1 MMPTALLFDQH
12 VLPHT
17 KGFDPFI
24 YTDILAA
31 YSGETN
37 QTMFHFWEMENQVIL
52 GMQDTRVPFLQ
63 EGVTSIEQ
71 AGYHVVV
78 RNSGGLAVVANPGVL
93 NFSIILPQDAEVK
106 GLSINNGYDYMKEII
121 EAALHDFDATIDAFE
136 VADSYC
142 PGDYDLS
149 INGKKFAGIAQRR
162 IKKGIG
168 IMIYLSVHGD
178 QTHRGQVVR
187 DFYQVG
193 LKEAFGTG
201 AFPPVNPDSMAN
213 LNDLLKTNMT
223 MTDMKQRLIH
233 AIEER
238 FTLSEEA
245 QSSFDAFL
253 TSPDFEEEYQRQY
266 QRMSVRND
274 VINKET

>member
-1 MMPTALLFDQH
+1 MPTALLFDQH

-17 KGFDPFI
+17 KGYDPFI

-63 EGVTSIEQ
+63 EGVASIQ
-71 AGYHVVV
+71 KAGYHVVV

-93 NFSIILPQDAEVK
+93 NFSIILPQEAEVK
-106 GLSINNGYDYMKEII
+106 GLSINNGYDYMKDII
-121 EAALHDFDATIDAFE
+121 ESALNDFDATIEAFE
-136 VADSYC
+136 VHDSYC

-168 IMIYLSVHGD
+168 IMIYLSVHGNQD
-178 QTHRGQVVR
+178 ERGHVVR

-213 LNDLLKTNMT
+213 LNDLLGADLTI
-223 MTDMKQRLIH
+223 TDMKQRLIT
-233 AIEER
+233 AVKER
-238 FTLSEEA
+238 FTLSEDA
-245 QSSFDAFL
+245 QKDFDTYL
-253 TSPDFEEEYQRQY
+253 TRPDFEEEYNRQY
-266 QRMSVRND
+266 QRMAVRND
-274 VINKET
+274 VINKEE